1 VAAVFNCPACHQT
14 ISAEVPAGMQVQC
27 PYCRAVVAVPGS
39 VADGAAPAAV
49 TYASGMDMP
58 GRQSVGVGALVCG
71 IIGLVFTIVGSPLS
85 IIALILGIRG
95 INASSR
101 NPQRYAGRGLA
112 VAGVVLGA
120 AGLLVD
126 LCAVVILFPALSR
139 VRELSQR
146 TVCSANLRGLGQAL
160 YIYAQ
165 DEPFAFPAV
174 FKTSELTSGNMYL
187 FNPQHRTTPPSPK
200 GIPSPTVDLWV
211 LVRANNTMPR
221 QFVCPSTTDLPDP
234 ATNAASYYDFASPV
248 NLSYGYQYQ
257 HDPNRRPIGTSSEPT
272 FPLMADA
279 NPYIKGGVPGTT
291 FAQDR
296 TSPYRGNSANHSN
309 REGQNVLYQDGHV
322 SWEKG
327 PDCGLSGRVG
337 GGLTTLS
344 RSRDNIYTTNSA
356 GPGAIVDPGSA
367 APAWTNPQSAGTCD
381 LGGKSDACLVP

>member
-1 VAAVFNCPACHQT
+1 VAAVFNCPACNQT
-14 ISAEVPAGMQVQC
+14 ISAEVPPGAQVQC

-39 VADGAAPAAV
+39 AAEGAVPAAV
-49 TYASGMDMP
+49 THPSGMDMP
-58 GRQSVGVGALVCG
+58 GTQSVGVGALVCG
-71 IIGLVFTIVGSPLS
+71 IIGLLMCLPLS
-85 IIALILGIRG
+85 IVAIILGVRG
-95 INASSR
+95 MNACSR
-101 NPQRYAGRGLA
+101 QPTRYTGRGTA
-112 VAGVVLGA
+112 IAGLVLGLV
-120 AGLLVD
+120 GILGLPLLVSIM
-126 LCAVVILFPALSR
+126 LPSLARA
-139 VRELSQR
+139 RELSKR
-146 TVCSANLRGLGQAL
+146 TVCSANLRGIGQAL

-174 FKTSELTSGNMYL
+174 FKTSKLASGNMYL
-187 FNPQHRTTPPSPK
+187 FNPQHRTTAPSPK
-200 GIPSPTVDLWV
+200 GVPSPTVDLWV
-211 LVRANNTMPR
+211 LVRANNTTPM
-221 QFVCPSTTDLPDP
+221 QFVCPSTTDFPDLVTNP
-234 ATNAASYYDFASPV
+234 APYYDFASPV

-279 NPYIKGGVPGTT
+279 NPYIKGRVSGAS

-296 TSPYRGNSANHSN
+296 ASPYRGNSANHSN

-322 SWEKG
+322 AWEKG

-337 GGLTTLS
+337 SGLTTLS

-367 APAWTNPQSAGTCD
+367 APAWTNPQSAGTCN